1 VIVNPEVEAYIAGL
15 IPEPDPVLAE
25 MQEHGRREG
34 IPIVHATTGQLLELL
49 AAASGAQRAVEVG
62 TAIGVSTL
70 HLVRGGAHVTSFE
83 VDAVRHAAATDYL
96 GRAGLGDRVDLRLK
110 DASEG
115 LAELEPGSFDLAFID
130 GPKYLYADHV
140 DPVIALLR
148 SGGLLLV
155 DNVLISGAAA
165 TQEPIGHWDAERI
178 QEMRAF
184 NARLAEHPQLRT
196 TITPIGDGV
205 ALSVRQ

>member
-1 VIVNPEVEAYIAGL
+1 VIVTAAVEAYIAGL

-34 IPIVHATTGQLLELL
+34 IPIVHATTGLLLEVL
-49 AAASGAQRAVEVG
+49 ATASGAHRAVEVG

-70 HLVRGGAHVTSFE
+70 HLARGGAHVTSFE
-83 VDAVRHAAATDYL
+83 VDAARHTAAGDYL
-96 GRAGLGDRVDLRLK
+96 ARAGLADRVDLRLK

-115 LAELEPGSFDLAFID
+115 LSELEPGSFDLAFID
-130 GPKYLYADHV
+130 GPKYLYSDHV
-140 DPVIALLR
+140 EPVIALLR

-165 TQEPIGHWDAERI
+165 TQEPTGNWDSDRI

-184 NARLAEHPQLRT
+184 NARLVEHPQLRT
-196 TITPIGDGV
+196 TITPVGDGV
-205 ALSVRQ
+205 AVSVRQ

>member
-1 VIVNPEVEAYIAGL
+1 MRSAPSRSARRSASRRCTSRAGARTS
-15 IPEPDPVLAE
+15 PPSRSTPCAT
-25 MQEHGRREG
+25 RR
-34 IPIVHATTGQLLELL
+34 
-49 AAASGAQRAVEVG
+49 R
-62 TAIGVSTL
+62 
-70 HLVRGGAHVTSFE
+70 R
-83 VDAVRHAAATDYL
+83 DYL
-96 GRAGLGDRVDLRLK
+96 DRAGLADRVDLRLK

-130 GPKYLYADHV
+130 GPKYLYADHI

-196 TITPIGDGV
+196 TITPVGDGV
-205 ALSVRQ
+205 ALAVRQ